1 MTRLI
6 YPDMN
11 IHARWLTASA
21 TDNPDSIIIRE
32 CDQSSRQ
39 EYPFP
44 PEIGHGWYEKILLA
58 DKISVCRGIYRF
70 RPEAT
75 GQLMPQAE
83 FKIELPEAC
92 LITQTIHGGTVC
104 HREFYPAQDLIYKP
118 GHDFFRHANRLHLI
132 PFIDTSSDSEMT
144 ALTIGDCALT
154 EMVGADIAEQLLD
167 KLGLNP
173 PPVVKVMPIPL
184 HVSAP
189 LRACLSPA
197 LSGSLKKLFAQAKV
211 LEYLCALTTHI
222 CVRSIE
228 KPRPNRKREAMED
241 LRSHLMQLE
250 GKLPTLEQLS
260 VRYGI
265 SSKWMNEAFEQ
276 EYGESIYTFITDHR
290 LNESHVALRESNVP
304 IKTISERMGYS
315 HVSNFTVAFKKKFG
329 YPPGSLRKG

>member
-1 MTRLI
+1 M
-6 YPDMN
+6 
-11 IHARWLTASA
+11 AF
-21 TDNPDSIIIRE
+21 
-32 CDQSSRQ
+32 
-39 EYPFP
+39 PFP
-44 PEIGHGWYEKILLA
+44 PEIGHGWLERMPL
-58 DKISVCRGIYRF
+58 SHGVVVMQGIHCF
-70 RPEAT
+70 RPEVS
-75 GQLMPQAE
+75 GQLLPLGELKYDYAE
-83 FKIELPEAC
+83 MTLAMN
-92 LITQTIHGGTVC
+92 TIQGGTAC
-104 HREFYPAQDLIYKP
+104 HREFYPPAELIYKP
-118 GHDFFRHANRLHLI
+118 GYDFFRHADRYHTI
-132 PFIDTSSDSEMT
+132 PMLDTSSNSDMT
-144 ALTIGDCALT
+144 TLNIGVNALAKLIGEDLNQ
-154 EMVGADIAEQLLD
+154 QLID
-167 KLGLNP
+167 GLGLNP

-228 KPRPNRKREAMED
+228 KPRPNRKREAMQD